1 MTHKECLD
9 RLEAY
14 IDSGDLAFDFEN
26 AEEERRYEILDLL
39 EQVMDIAEKADELA
53 TKLIFK
59 NSYLGML
66 AGVPEDEDEDEKD
79 QK

>member
-9 RLEAY
+9 KLEEY

-39 EQVMDIAEKADELA
+39 EKIMDMSEKADALA

-59 NSYLGML
+59 NSYLGVL
-66 AGVPEDEDEDEKD
+66 AGIHEDDSEDEKD

>member
-9 RLEAY
+9 KLEEY

-39 EQVMDIAEKADELA
+39 EKIMDLSEKADALA

-59 NSYLGML
+59 NSYLGVL
-66 AGVPEDEDEDEKD
+66 AGIQDDSEDEKD